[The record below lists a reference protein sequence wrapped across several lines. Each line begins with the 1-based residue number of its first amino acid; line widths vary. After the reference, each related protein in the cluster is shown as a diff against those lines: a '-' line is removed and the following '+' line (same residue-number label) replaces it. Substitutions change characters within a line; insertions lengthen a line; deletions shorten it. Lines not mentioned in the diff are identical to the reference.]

1 MFYKVLAVMT
11 VLFFVTTGAFA
22 QFAGP
27 GTTGGGVTT
36 VKQIL
41 ERPIDDMWVVLKGNI
56 LNQIGHE
63 LYMFSDGTGQI
74 AVDIDYKYLPYNRT
88 ITPQT
93 IVQIAG
99 EVDAEYM
106 GVKIDVKQVTIISD
120 TGTTGTAPQQ
130 QGGFKDN

>member
-1 MFYKVLAVMT
+1 MFYKILAVMT
-11 VLFFVTTGAFA
+11 VLLFVTTGAFA

-27 GTTGGGVTT
+27 GTTGGGMTT

-63 LYMFSDGTGQI
+63 LYMFKDDTGQI
-74 AVDIDYKYLPYNRT
+74 AVDIDYKYFPYNRT

-99 EVDAEYM
+99 EIDAEYM
-106 GVKIDVKQVTIISD
+106 GVKVDVKQIVIISD
-120 TGTTGTAPQQ
+120 AGAANATAQQGRFQQ
-130 QGGFKDN
+130 Q